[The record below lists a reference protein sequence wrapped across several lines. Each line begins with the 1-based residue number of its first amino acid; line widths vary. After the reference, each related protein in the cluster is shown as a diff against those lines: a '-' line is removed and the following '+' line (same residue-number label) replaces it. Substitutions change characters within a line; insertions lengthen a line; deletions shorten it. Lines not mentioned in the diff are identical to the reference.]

1 MSAAEEVS
9 WKLARCETCG
19 VYLMMPEVNN
29 ICLQC
34 ERESRHTNFSDED
47 IRWIVAYR
55 GPEDFIRA
63 AWRLATETTNAAFG
77 INTKTG
83 AMTAHRWPAG
93 ENLPIE
99 ETEDAIILAVCP
111 ASRKAELP
119 SLLVTGSEG
128 MLSDED
134 AGELAA
140 EVVVRASLGDG
151 GVRFWEAVDEQLRER
166 TELHRSG
173 ARRGN

>member
-1 MSAAEEVS
+1 MDSAEDVQ
-9 WKLARCETCG
+9 WKLARCPECG
-19 VYLMMPEVNN
+19 VYRMRPATNEV
-29 ICLQC
+29 CLQC

-93 ENLPIE
+93 ENLPVE

-128 MLSDED
+128 MLSVED

-151 GVRFWEAVDEQLRER
+151 GVRFWQNVDEQLRER
-166 TELHRSG
+166 SKR
-173 ARRGN
+173 